1 MKETIKQKAAFPVS
15 IGLTY
20 LRICSCIDNDVKRT
34 YGQGFKQ
41 FLSSLDA
48 MMLCI
53 LYEIVARKWTFAHI
67 DNSAMRYA
75 NWTKKSC
82 MFA

>member
-75 NWTKKSC
+75 N
-82 MFA
+82 